1 MGMSG
6 KLAGP
11 FNYYASINVSG
22 TNGWRDNYERRFS
35 FYATISGWFTEKD
48 FLQATYNF
56 ANDRYGTDTGLPTLM
71 PADIYRADGT
81 LYLPKFA
88 SLPGLPRKAR
98 YNNESDFLNNRTQD
112 VQLRYEH
119 IFRDEI
125 KIRDVAMFR
134 YDNIDYQSTESMSY
148 LTSKEPLYPYY
159 YMKGDEK
166 TYICLDTLVNAS
178 PLAFNHVSYGYSNQL
193 ELTGDVAT
201 GKVRHNYLL
210 GYSINYLH
218 RPSFGGSRFSGPG
231 VDSHIPVYHPL
242 SGGSMIATMSRV
254 SITDRL
260 SQGVY
265 LSDVVDVCRQFKF
278 MLAGRYDYY
287 KYRSARV
294 PLENGDRHY
303 QNPPSESYSSIV
315 NNALSYRAGVVY
327 VPVTGLS
334 VYASVGSFFKPNN
347 TVYDDNT
354 IYIDSDGSRYYPED
368 GGEVFA
374 PEKGFQVEGGVK
386 YEWKGLSVDAAY
398 FYIRKNNVVT
408 SLGTVQEGEVVK
420 NVRGQ
425 VGNMFSRGFDIDLR
439 YSFLDFVFG
448 AGYAY
453 TDARVG
459 KISPNAYVEINK
471 DRGNRYTYIP
481 RNQFFVTGDYETS
494 SGVMK
499 GLGVALSLTYQDKVY
514 TNLANGIQLD
524 SSLLC
529 DVSLRYRIIHNMD
542 FPILRFNPVIHDI
555 FMWIILLGGL
565 VVVVTGTALSLRAIA
580 HDGKIGKS
588 PNR

>member
-1 MGMSG
+1 M
-6 KLAGP
+6 
-11 FNYYASINVSG
+11 
-22 TNGWRDNYERRFS
+22 
-35 FYATISGWFTEKD
+35 
-48 FLQATYNF
+48 
-56 ANDRYGTDTGLPTLM
+56 
-71 PADIYRADGT
+71 
-81 LYLPKFA
+81 
-88 SLPGLPRKAR
+88 
-98 YNNESDFLNNRTQD
+98 
-112 VQLRYEH
+112 
-119 IFRDEI
+119 
-125 KIRDVAMFR
+125 
-134 YDNIDYQSTESMSY
+134 
-148 LTSKEPLYPYY
+148 
-159 YMKGDEK
+159 
-166 TYICLDTLVNAS
+166 
-178 PLAFNHVSYGYSNQL
+178 
-193 ELTGDVAT
+193 
-201 GKVRHNYLL
+201 
-210 GYSINYLH
+210 
-218 RPSFGGSRFSGPG
+218 
-231 VDSHIPVYHPL
+231 
-242 SGGSMIATMSRV
+242 
-254 SITDRL
+254 
-260 SQGVY
+260 
-265 LSDVVDVCRQFKF
+265 
-278 MLAGRYDYY
+278 
-287 KYRSARV
+287 
-294 PLENGDRHY
+294 
-303 QNPPSESYSSIV
+303 
-315 NNALSYRAGVVY
+315 
-327 VPVTGLS
+327 
-334 VYASVGSFFKPNN
+334 YASVGSFFKPNN

-425 VGNMFSRGFDIDLR
+425 VGNMFSRGFDIDLK

-499 GLGVALSLTYQDKVY
+499 GLGVALSLTYQNKVY

-588 PNR
+588 SNR